1 MKGTERRFTSNLFSV
16 YCSMIEFINDLRLP
30 RITCL
35 LCVCFQSMCMVLQQM
50 ISLPHLVPLLQ
61 LLQNLGIVSLV
72 HQDQNS
78 SVQVTLW
85 VI

>member
-1 MKGTERRFTSNLFSV
+1 
-16 YCSMIEFINDLRLP
+16 
-30 RITCL
+30 
-35 LCVCFQSMCMVLQQM
+35 MCMVLQQM

-78 SVQVTLW
+78 SVQVTL
-85 VI
+85 